1 MQKRGYMEEERKEI
15 KLLNPKLDYV
25 FKRIFGYVGN
35 EEITENLLNSIL
47 ENKIS
52 KIELDKNPILEKD
65 LLNDK
70 IGILDIKAK
79 ADNNVNINI
88 EMQIV
93 DKKNIEKRL
102 LYYWS
107 KMYIQNIKE
116 GEDYEKLEK
125 TIVILFADYKLEKLK
140 DIKKYITQW
149 NIREKEN
156 KCVVLTN
163 VFEIY
168 IIEIEKYKERAEK
181 EELDTWVKFLKNP
194 EVITMNEKNKSVEKA
209 KKILEEISSDE
220 RERYLAELRQ
230 KYIMDQK
237 AVADAGYDKGIERGI
252 KQGREEGIKKEKLEI
267 AKKMKEEK
275 ILIEK
280 IEKITGLSVEEIK
293 NL

>member
-1 MQKRGYMEEERKEI
+1 MNKEKI

-25 FKRIFGYVGN
+25 FKRIFGCVGN

-125 TIVILFADYKLEKLK
+125 TIVILFTDYNLEKLK

-156 KCVVLTN
+156 QCVVLTN
-163 VFEIY
+163 VLEIY

-181 EELDTWVKFLKNP
+181 AELDTWVKFLKNP

-209 KKILEEISSDE
+209 KKILEEISQDE

-237 AVADAGYDKGIERGI
+237 AVADAGYDKGVEQGEKR
-252 KQGREEGIKKEKLEI
+252 KQLEI

-275 ILIEK
+275 ISIEQ
-280 IEKITGLSVEEIK
+280 IEKITGLSLEQIK
-293 NL
+293 KL

>member
-1 MQKRGYMEEERKEI
+1 MEKERKGI

-140 DIKKYITQW
+140 DINKYITQW

-168 IIEIEKYKERAEK
+168 IIEIEKYKERAEQ

-237 AVADAGYDKGIERGI
+237 AVADAGYDKGVE
-252 KQGREEGIKKEKLEI
+252 QGIKKEKLEI
-267 AKKMKEEK
+267 AKKLKEMNMS
-275 ILIEK
+275 LSDIEK
-280 IEKITGLSVEEIK
+280 ATGLAVEEIES
-293 NL
+293 L

>member
-1 MQKRGYMEEERKEI
+1 MEEERKEI

-168 IIEIEKYKERAEK
+168 IIEIEKYKERAEQ

-237 AVADAGYDKGIERGI
+237 AVADAGYDKGIEQGIKEGI
-252 KQGREEGIKKEKLEI
+252 KQGIEQGKKNKQLEI
-267 AKKMKEEK
+267 AKKLKEMNMSLSDIK
-275 ILIEK
+275 K
-280 IEKITGLSVEEIK
+280 ATGLTVEDIES
-293 NL
+293 L

>member
-1 MQKRGYMEEERKEI
+1 MEKERKEI

-163 VFEIY
+163 VLEIY

-181 EELDTWVKFLKNP
+181 AELDTWVKFLKNP

-209 KKILEEISSDE
+209 KKILEEISQDE

-237 AVADAGYDKGIERGI
+237 AVADAGYDKGVEQGEKR
-252 KQGREEGIKKEKLEI
+252 KQLEI
-267 AKKMKEEK
+267 SKKMKIKGIAMNEIEE
-275 ILIEK
+275 
-280 IEKITGLSVEEIK
+280 ITGLSLEEIEK
-293 NL
+293 L